1 MMFKSQD
8 EIYEALTKE
17 LRRRPNPVFWKFAEK
32 ESWIDDVLEATD
44 PDIEREEFENLV
56 NRFRELARSRTASAQ
71 PGPEPPRVK
80 DPDPTLGALSLIF
93 AAEAKWLPEVVRF
106 RQRVLGGEGISPDRV
121 ADWVAAR
128 IAEQGPPTVQLSH
141 AVGVDGKP
149 AETGKINRVSSLPDY
164 PPGLDLSALVPA
176 PILRELVAIQDDSEF
191 PDDDILSEVSALEAA
206 HADPA
211 HPGVAFSLEVETLKI
226 AGHPLIPIDIFG
238 PLGKLKQL
246 AQMLTKTLGFDE
258 GGWALYVLSHSPP
271 EPNLAVIGISTGP
284 VPALDQISIQASPL
298 LGLDQIRT
306 LYSEARKSLASYEKD
321 KLYTPYTFDH
331 PISDKHIQLA
341 IFIAQQNNGHP
352 MAVAMSEWNRTY
364 SHYRYNE
371 SRNFDRDARAAYRRV
386 TGQKLKWRRRR
397 GRSSQVSAIH

>member
-1 MMFKSQD
+1 MFIDAD
-8 EIYEALTKE
+8 EIYEALTKKF
-17 LRRRPNPVFWKFAEK
+17 RIPPDAYFWEFALDD
-32 ESWIDDVLEATD
+32 WGIDVILEATD
-44 PDIEREEFENLV
+44 PDIEREEFEKLSEL
-56 NRFRELARSRTASAQ
+56 FRKYAEIPTPKAQ
-71 PGPEPPRVK
+71 LGPGPPHVK

-106 RQRVLGGEGISPDRV
+106 RQRVLGGEGVSTDRV
-121 ADWVAAR
+121 ADWIAAQ

-141 AVGVDGKP
+141 AVGTDGKP
-149 AETGKINRVSSLPDY
+149 AETGKINRVLSLPDY

-176 PILRELVAIQDDSEF
+176 RILRELVETQADPEF

-246 AQMLTKTLGFDE
+246 AKMLTKTLGFDE
-258 GGWALYVLSHSPP
+258 GGWALYVLSNSPP
-271 EPNLAVIGISTGP
+271 EPNLAVVKISTGP
-284 VPALDQISIQASPL
+284 VPAMDQISIQASPL

-331 PISDKHIQLA
+331 PISDKHILLA

-352 MAVAMSEWNRTY
+352 MADAMSEWNRTY

-386 TGQKLKWRRRR
+386 TGKKLKWRRRR
-397 GRSSQVSAIH
+397 GRPSSEHRA